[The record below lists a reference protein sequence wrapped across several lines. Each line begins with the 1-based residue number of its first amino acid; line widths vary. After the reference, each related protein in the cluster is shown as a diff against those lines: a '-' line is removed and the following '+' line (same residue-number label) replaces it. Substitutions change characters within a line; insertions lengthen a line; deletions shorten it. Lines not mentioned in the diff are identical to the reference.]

1 MAISKKRKRILW
13 IAIPMAVLA
22 IAALLIWLLLGQPE
36 PEKPFEIL
44 RSQTTGNIVDCQ
56 LREGAVEAT
65 GDGSTPQPYYTLTP
79 PQGWTQTEEVK
90 IRYPAGGEASPDV
103 FQSQEGVEMSFSQGR
118 SAVLDL
124 NSLDPATIQEV
135 QFGDNQVIYSQTTTT
150 AWDGAQQVSRTTTQ
164 VYWVEAQ
171 NLFSL
176 RCYQDFDVN
185 QMLEWV
191 SLVSYENPRML
202 AYEPPPI
209 QPLELVR
216 GGITQETGEDG
227 FTLYEMEYYRSEG
240 NPEIPESVPSYTFPQ
255 APEGW
260 TLLGGDTIQVGKTLE
275 KYQNQDGEVLALLCV
290 TGPATLFEVE
300 TGTTHFYLPFTGGMG
315 WAELEDQS
323 SVQDATVNGNPAFVH
338 INEEVSE
345 IAWIDGCCTLQLRS
359 TAPLTQEELVA
370 LAESVQGDV
379 YYNVQGE

>member
-1 MAISKKRKRILW
+1 MAISKKGKRILW

-56 LREGAVEAT
+56 LREGAVEAA
-65 GDGSTPQPYYTLTP
+65 GDGSTPQPY
-79 PQGWTQTEEVK
+79 
-90 IRYPAGGEASPDV
+90 
-103 FQSQEGVEMSFSQGR
+103 
-118 SAVLDL
+118 
-124 NSLDPATIQEV
+124 
-135 QFGDNQVIYSQTTTT
+135 
-150 AWDGAQQVSRTTTQ
+150 
-164 VYWVEAQ
+164 
-171 NLFSL
+171 
-176 RCYQDFDVN
+176 
-185 QMLEWV
+185 
-191 SLVSYENPRML
+191 
-202 AYEPPPI
+202 
-209 QPLELVR
+209 
-216 GGITQETGEDG
+216 
-227 FTLYEMEYYRSEG
+227 
-240 NPEIPESVPSYTFPQ
+240 YTFPQ

>member
-1 MAISKKRKRILW
+1 MAISKKGKRILW
-13 IAIPMAVLA
+13 IAIPVAVLA

-56 LREGAVEAT
+56 LREGAVEAA

-79 PQGWTQTEEVK
+79 PQGWTQTQEAR

-103 FQSQEGVEMSFSQGR
+103 FQSQEGVEMSFSQGS

-171 NLFSL
+171 NLFCL
-176 RCYQDFDVN
+176 RCYQDLDVN

-191 SLVSYENPRML
+191 SLVSYQNPRML

-275 KYQNQDGEVLALLCV
+275 KYQNQDGEVPDRPPCLKSK
-290 TGPATLFEVE
+290 PAPPISTS
-300 TGTTHFYLPFTGGMG
+300 HLPAE
-315 WAELEDQS
+315 WAGRSWRIKARSRTPQ
-323 SVQDATVNGNPAFVH
+323 
-338 INEEVSE
+338 
-345 IAWIDGCCTLQLRS
+345 S
-359 TAPLTQEELVA
+359 TATPPLSTSTRRCRKSPGLTA
-370 LAESVQGDV
+370 AAPCNSAAPPP
-379 YYNVQGE
+379 